1 MLAAAAVTEAEPTRL
16 FHTQHG
22 ASGPR
27 VVFLH
32 GLFGQGRNWT
42 TIAKALGGQ
51 ARVSLVDLP
60 NHGRSPW
67 TDHFSYPEM
76 ADQVADLIRA
86 EAGGEPYAV
95 VGHSMGGKVAMAL
108 ALLHPDLVER
118 LCVVDVSPVAR
129 RVSGFETYVRG
140 LRSID
145 LDTLPDRSS
154 ADSQLQPYVPEA
166 AIRGFLLQNLR
177 REHPPAG
184 GWRWQMNLS
193 LLGDHLTDMGD
204 WPDIFAGRGGQGGS
218 SPRAK
223 NSALPISRTDA
234 LAGRIRVPLH
244 PPGVRPGDARAL
256 PPGPIGHRQGRRPL
270 AAQRPAGGIR
280 DHHAPVPASVTEP
293 DVEG

>member
-1 MLAAAAVTEAEPTRL
+1 LDGVFGRGGAAALAHRVLAAAAVTESEPTAL
-16 FHTQHG
+16 FHTQYG

-27 VVFLH
+27 VIFLH

-42 TIAKALGGQ
+42 TIAKALSGQ

-76 ADQVADLIRA
+76 ANQVGDLIRA

-108 ALLHPDLVER
+108 ALLHPDLVQR

-154 ADSQLQPYVPEA
+154 ADAQLQPYVPEA
-166 AIRGFLLQNLR
+166 TIRGFLLQNLR
-177 REHPPAG
+177 REHPPAT

-204 WPDIFAGRGGQGGS
+204 WPDLGTPPYPG
-218 SPRAK
+218 PT
-223 NSALPISRTDA
+223 LW
-234 LAGRIRVPLH
+234 LAGSESRYIRPEYASVM
-244 PPGVRPGDARAL
+244 RAL
-256 PPGPIGHRQGRRPL
+256 FPRVQLVTVKGAGHWLHSDQPEVFVTIMRRFL
-270 AAQRPAGGIR
+270 
-280 DHHAPVPASVTEP
+280 HL
-293 DVEG
+293 

>member
-1 MLAAAAVTEAEPTRL
+1 VAQRAEWLDGVFGRGGAAALAHRVLAAAAVTESEPTAL
-16 FHTQHG
+16 FHTQYG

-27 VVFLH
+27 VIFLH

-42 TIAKALGGQ
+42 TIAKALSGQ

-108 ALLHPDLVER
+108 TLLHPDLVER
-118 LCVVDVSPVAR
+118 LCVVDVSPVPR

-154 ADSQLQPYVPEA
+154 ADAQLQPYVPEA

-193 LLGDHLTDMGD
+193 LLGDHLSEMGD
-204 WPDIFAGRGGQGGS
+204 WPDFHT
-218 SPRAK
+218 SPYPGP
-223 NSALPISRTDA
+223 ALW
-234 LAGRIRVPLH
+234 LAGSESRYIRPEYAPVM
-244 PPGVRPGDARAL
+244 RAL
-256 PPGPIGHRQGRRPL
+256 FPRVQLVTVKGAGHWLHSDQ
-270 AAQRPAGGIR
+270 
-280 DHHAPVPASVTEP
+280 P
-293 DVEG
+293 DVFVAIMRRFLHL

>member
-1 MLAAAAVTEAEPTRL
+1 MLAAAAVTESEPARL

-42 TIAKALGGQ
+42 TIAKALSGQ

-76 ADQVADLIRA
+76 ADQVADLLRA

-154 ADSQLQPYVPEA
+154 ADAQLQPYVPEA

-204 WPDIFAGRGGQGGS
+204 WPDLAR
-218 SPRAK
+218 R
-223 NSALPISRTDA
+223 ALPRTGA

-244 PPGVRPGDARAL
+244 PPGVRPGDARAV
-256 PPGPIGHRQGRRPL
+256 PPGPIGHRQGRRSL
-270 AAQRPAGGIR
+270 AAQRPAGGVR